1 MRKMV
6 PGMMLRKIAVAAVLT
21 GLFVASAFSVAN
33 AVEARPWLCR
43 SKPVFSS
50 SKPMTYE
57 ARGSSRWVLSFMRC
71 NANSQSNYGG
81 GCSEQSSGG
90 ENGFAVVS
98 TRTLSGHTVGTLE
111 PGQWYAVALYR
122 SGGRWIC
129 AGYAGESDEPAPG
142 VVSDLCYS
150 EHDEEGSPC
159 GVKLTVRPSPSAH

>member
-1 MRKMV
+1 MV
-6 PGMMLRKIAVAAVLT
+6 PAMMLRKIAVAAVLT
-21 GLFVASAFSVAN
+21 GLFVASAFSVAK
-33 AVEARPWLCR
+33 AADARPWLCR

-71 NANSQSNYGG
+71 NTNSQSNFGG

-98 TRTLSGHTVGTLE
+98 TRTLGGHIEGTLE
-111 PGQWYAVALYR
+111 PGQWFAVALYR
-122 SGGRWIC
+122 SGSRWIC
-129 AGYAGESDEPAPG
+129 AGYAGESDEPSPG

-159 GVKLTVRPSPSAH
+159 QVKLTVRPTASAH

>member
-1 MRKMV
+1 MV
-6 PGMMLRKIAVAAVLT
+6 PAMMLRKIVVAAVLT
-21 GLFVASAFSVAN
+21 GLFVASAFSA
-33 AVEARPWLCR
+33 AKAADARPWLCR

-50 SKPMTYE
+50 SKPMSYE
-57 ARGSSRWVLSFMRC
+57 ARGSGRWVLSFMRC
-71 NANSQSNYGG
+71 NANSQSNFGG

-122 SGGRWIC
+122 SGSRWIC
-129 AGYAGESDEPAPG
+129 AGYAGESDEPSPG
-142 VVSDLCYS
+142 AVRDLCYS

-159 GVKLTVRPSPSAH
+159 QVKLTVRPTASAH

>member
-1 MRKMV
+1 MV
-6 PGMMLRKIAVAAVLT
+6 PAMMPRKIAVAAVLT
-21 GLFVASAFSVAN
+21 GWFVATAFSVAN
-33 AVEARPWLCR
+33 AAEARPWLCR

-98 TRTLSGHTVGTLE
+98 TRTVGRHIEGTLE

-122 SGGRWIC
+122 SGSRWIC
-129 AGYAGESDEPAPG
+129 AGYAGESDERSPG
-142 VVSDLCYS
+142 AVSDLCYS

-159 GVKLTVRPSPSAH
+159 QVKLTVRPTALTH